1 MDNRKIQSLYALGKL
16 AIAGASL
23 VAIGWGVVTFYPS
36 AVVVK
41 ESEAEISWN
50 FQFER
55 DSTQKFAETL
65 QALGH
70 DRPRSYDF
78 NGNTVFFSSKETTQS
93 PQEVLREYQQQ
104 FTRNGINERP
114 YLETSEDGGP
124 RDEEDSEEYFKL
136 TRERGLASLSGQ
148 LVPSVITPNHV
159 AMGGGIIDGSPST
172 CAQAE
177 KILEQKASEGVV
189 NFEELFRGYRS
200 IEATRDENDTHTQVT
215 ASWSDD
221 KLDIRK
227 HYPAN
232 DSDFFIA
239 ATPDPNVPSCPGC
252 TRINRFA
259 GQGEEK
265 AYVTNV
271 FRSPQHQ
278 DSVLSFYLESMANRG
293 WQETEAS
300 AVTRQALEHTTLRDN
315 PTQAVQLVRGEEFI
329 TVSVDPNDQ
338 GSLVTT
344 VSAN

>member
-1 MDNRKIQSLYALGKL
+1 MDNRKLKSLYALGKL

-36 AVVVK
+36 TGVK
-41 ESEAEISWN
+41 ESDADVYWS

-55 DSTQKFAETL
+55 DSTQKFAESL
-65 QALGH
+65 QELGH

-93 PQEVLREYQQQ
+93 PTEVLREYQEY
-104 FTRNGINERP
+104 FTRKGINERT
-114 YLETSEDGGP
+114 YMESSVDGGP
-124 RDEEDSEEYFKL
+124 RDGDSDEEYFKI
-136 TRERGLASLSGQ
+136 TRERGLAMLSGQ
-148 LVPSVITPNHV
+148 LVPSLITPGHV
-159 AMGGGIIDGSPST
+159 TMGGGLIDGSPST

-177 KILEQKASEGVV
+177 KILEQKAAEGIV
-189 NFEELFRGYRS
+189 NFDDIFRGYRS
-200 IEATRDENDTHTQVT
+200 IEITRDADDTHTQVT

-227 HYPAN
+227 HYPTSEKDN
-232 DSDFFIA
+232 FLA

-259 GQGEEK
+259 GQGDEK
-265 AYVTNV
+265 AYVTNI
-271 FRSPQHQ
+271 FQSPQHQ
-278 DSVLSFYLESMANRG
+278 DSVLDFYLQSMANRG
-293 WQETEAS
+293 WHETEAS
-300 AVTRQALEHTTLRDN
+300 AVTRQALRHTTLRDN

-329 TVSVDPNDQ
+329 TVSVDPEDH

-344 VSAN
+344 VSSN

>member
-23 VAIGWGVVTFYPS
+23 VAIGWAVITFYPS
-36 AVVVK
+36 TGVK
-41 ESEAEISWN
+41 ESDADIYWN

-65 QALGH
+65 KELGH
-70 DRPRSYDF
+70 APPRSYDF

-93 PQEVLREYQQQ
+93 PEEVLREYQRI

-114 YLETSEDGGP
+114 YLESSSDGGP
-124 RDEEDSEEYFKL
+124 RAGESDEDYFKL
-136 TRERGLASLSGQ
+136 TRERGLAMLSGQ
-148 LVPSVITPNHV
+148 LVPSLITPSHV
-159 AMGGGIIDGSPST
+159 SMGGGLIKGSPST
-172 CAQAE
+172 CDAAE
-177 KILEQKASEGVV
+177 KVLEQNAAEGKAD
-189 NFEELFRGYRS
+189 FEDLFQGYRA
-200 IEATRDENDTHTQVT
+200 IEATRDEGDTHTQVT
-215 ASWSDD
+215 ATWSDD

-227 HYPAN
+227 HIPSSRQDYL
-232 DSDFFIA
+232 A
-239 ATPDPNVPSCPGC
+239 AASPDPIVPSCPGC
-252 TRINRFA
+252 TRLNRFA
-259 GQGEEK
+259 GQGDEE

-278 DSVLSFYLESMANRG
+278 DSVVDFYLKAMANRG

-300 AVTRQALEHTTLRDN
+300 AITRQALQHTTLRDN

-329 TVSVDPNDQ
+329 TVAVDPADR